1 MMPPL
6 SLPPASLRFRPGA
19 SGRTLVYDEQR
30 RRFVTLTAEEWVRQ
44 HFVHYLIHTLG
55 YPPALIA
62 NEVTVEISG
71 VARRCDTVIYS
82 PLDGHPLVIV
92 EYKAPSVAIT
102 QEVFAQIQT
111 YNAALRA
118 EYLIVSN
125 GKRHFCCFNNYE
137 QMTVTF
143 LQEMPEWAEINPKK

>member
-6 SLPPASLRFRPGA
+6 SLPPAALRFRPGA
-19 SGRTLVYDEQR
+19 SGRTLVFDEQR
-30 RRFVTLTAEEWVRQ
+30 RRYVTLTAEEWVRQ

-71 VARRCDTVIYS
+71 VARRCDTIVYS

-92 EYKAPSVAIT
+92 EYKAPAVAIS
-102 QEVFAQIQT
+102 QEVFAQIQA
-111 YNAALRA
+111 YNAVLRA
-118 EYLIVSN
+118 DYLIVSN
-125 GKRHFCCFNNYE
+125 GMHHFCCQNDYE
-137 QMTVTF
+137 QMAARF
-143 LQEMPEWAEINPKK
+143 LQDMPKWEQINPKK